1 VICQMLKTPG
11 FATYEMVLSAGHL
24 NRVSLVSEL
33 SESDTSPVA
42 SDSWEVLVSEI
53 SKNKDVRVAEVLQRL
68 KEEVREQR
76 LRSTPPVASTGLVD
90 LEEVRATHWV
100 NPHLP
105 IAWPNWPPGI
115 LPKAAALTKK
125 VVRRILRWYINPI
138 VEQQNEFNAAVLT
151 ALEMMTAE
159 VLAGREEMRHKIQ
172 NLKASATSQN
182 RKAEETSMRLGR
194 MERYVRQSSGTVQ
207 THEKGGKGISLE
219 TPVATP
225 EGPGLDYFRLES
237 RYRPPSLL
245 KERQRS
251 YLKYFTGC
259 HNVLDIGCG
268 RGEFVQLLIQEG
280 IGACGVD
287 LDADTAAYAQEQG
300 LPVQQADALAYLE
313 ELPDSSLDGVFMAQV
328 VEHLTPSYLVS
339 LLELCY
345 RKMKPDAPLVAETI
359 NPVCLWAL
367 TNWYLIDPTHVRPV
381 HPDTL
386 RFALES
392 TGFWQTEVQYLS
404 PVPERDRL
412 AELVAAGGLGEELRG
427 MVKHINRNV
436 RQLNEFLY
444 GCQEYVVIARRIPDE
459 PEPDSAARDRQEEA

>member
-1 VICQMLKTPG
+1 MP
-11 FATYEMVLSAGHL
+11 
-24 NRVSLVSEL
+24 
-33 SESDTSPVA
+33 
-42 SDSWEVLVSEI
+42 EI
-53 SKNKDVRVAEVLQRL
+53 NKDKDVRVAEVLQRL

-90 LEEVRATHWV
+90 LEKVHATRWV

-105 IAWPNWPPGI
+105 IAWPNWPPG
-115 LPKAAALTKK
+115 LVPKAAALAKK
-125 VVRRILRWYINPI
+125 VIRRLLRWYINPV

-151 ALEMMTAE
+151 ALERMTAE
-159 VLAGREEMRHKIQ
+159 VLAGRGEMSHQIQ
-172 NLKASATSQN
+172 NLKAAATSGN

-194 MERYVRQSSGTVQ
+194 MERYVRQSASARQSKEKSGDRIAT
-207 THEKGGKGISLE
+207 EA
-219 TPVATP
+219 PVAAP

-245 KERQRS
+245 RKRQRS
-251 YLKYFTGC
+251 YLKYFAGC

-313 ELPDSSLDGVFMAQV
+313 ELPDASLDGVFMAQV
-328 VEHLTPSYLVS
+328 VEHLTSSYLVS

-345 RKMKPDAPLVAETI
+345 RKMMPDAPLVAETI

-412 AELVAAGGLGEELRG
+412 AELADGGDLGDKLRG
-427 MVKHINRNV
+427 MAKHINKNI

-444 GCQEYVVIARRIPDE
+444 GFQEYVVIAKRIPDE
-459 PEPDSAARDRQEEA
+459 PEPKSAARDRQEEA